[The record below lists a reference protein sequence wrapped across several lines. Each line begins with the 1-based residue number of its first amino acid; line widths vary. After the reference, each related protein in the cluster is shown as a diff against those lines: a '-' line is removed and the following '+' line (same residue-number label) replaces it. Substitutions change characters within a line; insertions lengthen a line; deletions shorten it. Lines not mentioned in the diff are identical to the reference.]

1 LPLVQNEHG
10 RAFDVEMSA
19 QAGQAGQ
26 GRRKHGKNGMQL
38 LARLN
43 ATTLFL
49 QECLTSPR
57 QIGAV
62 LPSSKNLGRAMARWV
77 PRDKSCYALELG
89 PGSGSITEALL
100 AQGLPEDRL
109 IAVEQSPKLADLLR
123 AHYPKATIITGDAF
137 QLEELLRSH
146 PVVADK
152 IGVVFSSLPLLNFE
166 PALADS
172 LARQIRAL
180 LPPNGKLVQWSYNIG
195 KRQPKAASHFRFVA
209 SQLVWFNVPPARVSV
224 YRK

>member
-1 LPLVQNEHG
+1 
-10 RAFDVEMSA
+10 
-19 QAGQAGQ
+19 
-26 GRRKHGKNGMQL
+26 MQL

-77 PRDKSCYALELG
+77 PTDKSCYALELG

-109 IAVEQSPKLADLLR
+109 VAVEQSPKLADLLR

-146 PVVADK
+146 PAVAGK
-152 IGVVFSSLPLLNFE
+152 IGIVFSSLPLLNFE
-166 PALADS
+166 PELADS
-172 LARQIRAL
+172 LARQIRGL
-180 LPPNGKLVQWSYNIG
+180 LPANGKLVQWSYNIG
-195 KRQPKAASHFRFVA
+195 KKQPKAASHFKFVA

>member
-1 LPLVQNEHG
+1 
-10 RAFDVEMSA
+10 
-19 QAGQAGQ
+19 
-26 GRRKHGKNGMQL
+26 MQL

-49 QECLTSPR
+49 QECLNSPR
-57 QIGAV
+57 QIGAI
-62 LPSSKNLGRAMARWV
+62 LPSSRNLGRAMARWV
-77 PRDKSCYALELG
+77 PTNKNCYALELG

-109 IAVEQSPKLADLLR
+109 VAIEQSPKLADLLR

-146 PVVADK
+146 PAVADK
-152 IGVVFSSLPLLNFE
+152 IGIVFSSLPLLNFE
-166 PALADS
+166 PELADS
-172 LARQIRAL
+172 LARQIRGL
-180 LPPNGKLVQWSYNIG
+180 LPANGKLVQWSYHIG
-195 KRQPKAASHFRFVA
+195 NKQPKAAEHFRYVA
-209 SQLVWFNVPPARVSV
+209 SQLVWLNVPPARVSV

>member
-1 LPLVQNEHG
+1 
-10 RAFDVEMSA
+10 
-19 QAGQAGQ
+19 
-26 GRRKHGKNGMQL
+26 MQL

-49 QECLTSPR
+49 QECLSSPR
-57 QIGAV
+57 QIGAI
-62 LPSSKNLGRAMARWV
+62 LPSSRNLGRAMARWI
-77 PRDKSCYALELG
+77 PTNKNCYALELG

-109 IAVEQSPKLADLLR
+109 VAIEQSPKLADLLR

-137 QLEELLRSH
+137 QLEELLRGH
-146 PVVADK
+146 PAVADK
-152 IGVVFSSLPLLNFE
+152 IGIVFSSLPLLNFE

-172 LARQIRAL
+172 LARQIRGL
-180 LPPNGKLVQWSYNIG
+180 LPANGKLVQWSYHIG
-195 KRQPKAASHFRFVA
+195 NKQPKAAEHFRYVA
-209 SQLVWFNVPPARVSV
+209 SQLVWLNVPPARVSV

>member
-1 LPLVQNEHG
+1 
-10 RAFDVEMSA
+10 
-19 QAGQAGQ
+19 
-26 GRRKHGKNGMQL
+26 MQL

-77 PRDKSCYALELG
+77 PTDKNCYALELG

-109 IAVEQSPKLADLLR
+109 VAVEQSPKLADLLR
-123 AHYPKATIITGDAF
+123 THYPKATIITGDAF

-146 PVVADK
+146 PAVAGK

-180 LPPNGKLVQWSYNIG
+180 LPANGKLVQWSYNIG
-195 KRQPKAASHFRFVA
+195 KKQPKAASHFRFVA